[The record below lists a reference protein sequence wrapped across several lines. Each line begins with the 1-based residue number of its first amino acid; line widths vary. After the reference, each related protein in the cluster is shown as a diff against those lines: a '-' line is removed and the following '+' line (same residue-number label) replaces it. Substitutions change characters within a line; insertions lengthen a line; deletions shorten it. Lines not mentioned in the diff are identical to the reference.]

1 MIKTSEV
8 FSFMPLINSLV
19 TTELRSLLLMISAKT
34 VNTLLYDHTS
44 SDKAPFNY
52 ILKSIL
58 NKENKIWNTNELLDA
73 CWNTG
78 GTESISTRLLNMSC
92 LIEDLIDEDT
102 T

>member
-1 MIKTSEV
+1 
-8 FSFMPLINSLV
+8 MPLIDSLV

-34 VNTLLYDHTS
+34 VNTLLYGHTS

-52 ILKSIL
+52 ILKSIS

-92 LIEDLIDEDT
+92 LIEDLIDEDAT
-102 T
+102 

>member
-8 FSFMPLINSLV
+8 FSIMPLIDSLV

-34 VNTLLYDHTS
+34 VNTLLYGHTS

-52 ILKSIL
+52 ILKSIS

-92 LIEDLIDEDT
+92 LIEDLIDEDAT
-102 T
+102 

>member
-19 TTELRSLLLMISAKT
+19 STELSSLLLMISAKT

-44 SDKAPFNY
+44 SHKAPFNY
-52 ILKSIL
+52 ILKIIL
-58 NKENKIWNTNELLDA
+58 NKESKIWNTNKLLDA
-73 CWNTG
+73 YWNTG
-78 GTESISTRLLNMSC
+78 GTESIGTRLLNMSC
-92 LIEDLIDEDT
+92 LIENLIDEDT